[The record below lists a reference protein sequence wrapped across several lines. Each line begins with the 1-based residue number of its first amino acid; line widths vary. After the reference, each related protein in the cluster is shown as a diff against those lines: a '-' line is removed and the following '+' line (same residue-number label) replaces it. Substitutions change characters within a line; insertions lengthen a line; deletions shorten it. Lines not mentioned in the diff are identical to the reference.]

1 MALARYP
8 SHSGGAA
15 GSVLDV
21 FAALADRLDPEVFE
35 APASAVVR
43 LRERDG
49 AVRDLRIDS
58 RGARLL
64 PPGKT
69 VRHPD
74 AILTATAHT
83 WHKLS
88 DEIQSGMNAYRE
100 GRLEVRGNL
109 HVGVGFLA
117 ATARSSGPGRLR
129 FRQLQTGV
137 GSVSILEAGRGDPVI
152 MAHGLGATKA
162 SFLPTVSALA
172 VDHRCIAM
180 DLPGFGDSD
189 KPLFAA
195 YDPRFFATW
204 IVAVLDALHIRKAD
218 VLGHSMGGRA
228 AIEVALEHRRRV
240 DRLVLLTPSLAW
252 RRNREW
258 SRLLR
263 FIRPELGMLQIT
275 PRPVVERI
283 LDHILPEA
291 ASGWAAAG
299 KDEFLRSYMTP
310 AGRAAFYAA
319 ARQIYLEPPDGERGF
334 WTRLSG
340 LSVPSL
346 WVWGKRDRLV
356 PEAFRRH
363 VIAGVP
369 DARHVSVDCGHVP
382 QLERPRE
389 VHAAIRDFLD

>member
-1 MALARYP
+1 MAIARQP
-8 SHSGGAA
+8 SHPRGNG
-15 GSVLDV
+15 GSVVEV
-21 FAALADRLDPEVFE
+21 FADLASRLDPEVFE
-35 APASAVVR
+35 APASSVVR

-49 AVRDLRIDS
+49 VERDLRID
-58 RGARLL
+58 RHRARLL
-64 PPGKT
+64 PVDRA
-69 VRHPD
+69 VRRPD
-74 AILTATAHT
+74 AVLTATAAT
-83 WHKLS
+83 WQRLS
-88 DEIQSGMNAYRE
+88 NDVAAGMAAYRE

-117 ATARSSGPGRLR
+117 ATARSTGPGRLR
-129 FRQLQTGV
+129 FRQVRTAAGTI
-137 GSVSILEAGRGDPVI
+137 SMLEAGRGDPVL

-162 SFLPTVSALA
+162 SFLLTVSALA

-195 YDPRFFATW
+195 YDARFFAESM
-204 IVAVLDALHIRKAD
+204 VAVLDALQVKRAD
-218 VLGHSMGGRA
+218 VVGHSMGGRA
-228 AIEVALEHRRRV
+228 AIETALEHRRRV

-258 SRLLR
+258 TRLLR
-263 FIRPELGMLQIT
+263 FVRPEIGVLQIT

-283 LDHILPEA
+283 LDRILPEA

-299 KDEFLRSYMTP
+299 KDEFLRSYLTP

-319 ARQIYLEPPDGERGF
+319 ARQIYLERPDGERGF
-334 WTRLSG
+334 WTRLEA

-356 PEAFRRH
+356 PEGFRRH
-363 VIAGVP
+363 VIARVP